1 MKDAMDTARD
11 DLVFL
16 KALVTEG
23 GQAQS
28 SLGLLLFWAGTLYGV
43 HTLVLWLAEMQVI
56 VLPKNIWGIVIA
68 AAPTVI
74 FLGLICWVIWRDRRQ
89 SQHGVAT
96 RALNAAFGGAGLASL
111 TTSCI
116 FGYIAVSRGDIFI
129 WMFHPITSFVVQGTV
144 WYIAFAVRRRAW
156 LGMVSLGW
164 HVSAVAMAGLLQLGV
179 IRPLLLVLGLG
190 LLLLMALPG
199 WVLWRPARANAPIP
213 RA

>member
-1 MKDAMDTARD
+1 MKDEIDTARD

-28 SLGLLLFWAGTLYGV
+28 TLGLLLFWAGLLYGG
-43 HTLVLWLAEMQVI
+43 HTLLLWMAEAKWI
-56 VLPKNIWGIVIA
+56 ALPQNIFGLVIA

-74 FLGLICWVIWRDRRQ
+74 FLGLICWVIWRERKQ
-89 SQHGVAT
+89 SQHGMAT

-111 TTSCI
+111 TTSLI
-116 FGYIAVSRGDIFI
+116 FGYIATQRQDIFI
-129 WMFHPITSFVVQGTV
+129 WMFHPIVSFVVQGTV

-156 LGMVSLGW
+156 FAVVSFGW
-164 HVSAVAMAGLLQLGV
+164 HASAVAMALLLQHGQ
-179 IRPLLLVLGLG
+179 ISALLLVLGFG

-199 WVLWRPARANAPIP
+199 WVLWRPDRARA
-213 RA
+213 